1 MKQLSTFFMIL
12 FSFQG
17 FAQDEVDWFQTGQE
31 WYYNVYCLQNFGCG
45 YTYYEVNGSITA
57 AGEEGKELT
66 RIYLDEGPNEPLVS
80 TEYLRFENDTAWR
93 YSEIAEEWHMLW
105 DMGAEVGDVWT
116 IQEDVFYGYSDYEPN
131 PEVIPLFKVVVDSV
145 AFWEE
150 VPDSPLTN
158 RRLIYVRPVVNE
170 VEESVYTFG
179 TILEGV
185 GPVGG
190 SHDLVGN
197 SSGTALPL
205 QSPYFQCFLD
215 DGMLTYGSDE
225 LAYGSGSSPCFTL
238 GTEEVAQ
245 VESGLVYPNPAV
257 NFVKWDEPID
267 QISLFD
273 AAGKLLMQKQ
283 INGEQSLSVEHLPS
297 GFYTVLINDGVSGY
311 SQKLIIE

>member
-1 MKQLSTFFMIL
+1 MIL

-17 FAQDEVDWFQTGQE
+17 FAQDEVDWFQNGQE

>member
-17 FAQDEVDWFQTGQE
+17 FAQDEVDWFQNGQE